1 MKLKKMTTLLAIFTL
16 MFFILGFY
24 PVQSAAKERYEE
36 KFEKTVA
43 LAKDGKV
50 ILKNISGDI
59 VVKSW
64 DKEQVK
70 VDALKVSKASSLE
83 KAKENAGE
91 VTIEVT
97 KEDNVVRIETEYPK
111 TSVKSLNVSI
121 DYQLSIPVEA
131 SIRIKSVSGDIT
143 MMEIG
148 GTVEAD
154 AVSGD
159 IEVSGA
165 DKGVDCTA
173 VSGDLDFKDITGNAD
188 LNTVSGDITLEGLR
202 GSLDVETVSGNV
214 EVSGV
219 SGAKVVKGKV
229 LSGSIEYQGDIN
241 PEGKYSLKSHS
252 GRIEMLLPSD
262 SAFDLEAKT
271 FSGKIVSDFD
281 ITVSGTISKTELQG
295 TVGGGGASVYLK
307 TFSGNIYVKKQ

>member
-1 MKLKKMTTLLAIFTL
+1 M
-16 MFFILGFY
+16 
-24 PVQSAAKERYEE
+24 
-36 KFEKTVA
+36 
-43 LAKDGKV
+43 
-50 ILKNISGDI
+50 
-59 VVKSW
+59 
-64 DKEQVK
+64 
-70 VDALKVSKASSLE
+70 
-83 KAKENAGE
+83 
-91 VTIEVT
+91 
-97 KEDNVVRIETEYPK
+97 
-111 TSVKSLNVSI
+111 
-121 DYQLSIPVEA
+121 
-131 SIRIKSVSGDIT
+131 
-143 MMEIG
+143 
-148 GTVEAD
+148 
-154 AVSGD
+154 
-159 IEVSGA
+159 
-165 DKGVDCTA
+165 DCTA

-252 GRIEMLLPSD
+252 GRIEMLLPYD

-295 TVGGGGASVYLK
+295 TVGGGGACVCLK